1 MVNETILI
9 LDIIN
14 IPFLDGDVPYAISYG
29 VYISQL
35 IPVARACVLMFT
47 VYHHRT
53 PDIAISDSRELTRCT
68 TRSVFLPFSQ
78 WII

>member
-1 MVNETILI
+1 MVNEMILI

-14 IPFLDGDVPYAISYG
+14 IPFLGGDVPYAISYG

-35 IPVARACVLMFT
+35 ISVARVCVLMFT

-53 PDIAISDSRELTRCT
+53 PDIAISESRELTRYT
-68 TRSVFLPFSQ
+68 TRSVFLLFYQ
-78 WII
+78 